1 MDDRLDWVWYAFTVA
16 WILHIL
22 YLVSI
27 STREK
32 KLREQVDY
40 LKTLLKEHE
49 SKAGNR

>member
-16 WILHIL
+16 WIIHVL

-32 KLREQVDY
+32 KLRAQLDY
-40 LKTLLKEHE
+40 LKALLNERENKVDN
-49 SKAGNR
+49 K